1 MQYRRLGNTDIE
13 CSVVGFGVWTVTA
26 GWWGN
31 YTADEAIRLMR
42 KAFELGITVFDTA
55 PTYGP
60 VGYAEEITARALGD
74 VRDRVV
80 YSTKF
85 GYDTEIDWS
94 YEGHRE
100 RPQRTD
106 PAFTRRAVEASLQRL
121 QTDVIDVLQLHN
133 PKMTH
138 IEQDDLWATLEGLKA
153 EGKVRAFGVSIGP
166 KIGWRDEGV
175 KALETRRMDAFMLIH
190 NLLEQDPGR
199 DFIDVARAANTGLM
213 VRVPHSSGL
222 LEGQYTKDTTFD
234 ESDHRSFRTREGQME
249 GLAKLDK
256 LEFLTEGMTIGQ
268 AALKWLLAEP
278 RVVTTLPNI
287 YDLEQLAEFAAASD
301 KPDLAAAQMARTAE
315 LAERNF
321 GVDEEPM
328 VYKGTMERVT
338 T

>member
-1 MQYRRLGNTDIE
+1 MQYRTLGNTDIE

-31 YTADEAIRLMR
+31 YTAEEAIRLMH
-42 KAFELGITVFDTA
+42 KAYELGITVFDTA

-60 VGYAEEITARALGD
+60 VGYAEEIVARALGD
-74 VRDRVV
+74 VRGEVV

-106 PAFTRRAVEASLQRL
+106 PAFTRRAVDASLQRL
-121 QTDVIDVLQLHN
+121 QTDVIDILQLHN
-133 PKMTH
+133 PKMSH
-138 IEQDDLWATLEGLKA
+138 IEQDDLWSTLEDLKA

-166 KIGWRDEGV
+166 KIGWRDEGL

-199 DFIDVARAANTGLM
+199 DFIDAARATNTGLM

-234 ESDHRSFRTREGQME
+234 ESDHRSFRTREWLME
-249 GLAKLDK
+249 GLAKIEKLD
-256 LEFLTEGMTIGQ
+256 FLTDGMSIGQ
-268 AALKWLLAEP
+268 AAIKWLLAEP
-278 RVVTTLPNI
+278 LITTVLPNI
-287 YDLEQLAEFAAASD
+287 YRDDQLEEFAAAAD
-301 KPDLAAAQMARTAE
+301 KPDLTEAQRTLVAD
-315 LAERNF
+315 LYDRNF
-321 GVDEEPM
+321 DLVASS
-328 VYKGTMERVT
+328 
-338 T
+338 